1 MKNTKTKVLPKQDKY
16 EVIMIVYSSENP
28 NQWIDSV
35 VNDYLEKHDGR
46 KDCIIASNANLDFEG
61 DEVATRPAVEA
72 SIARDESDDELIDEE
87 EN

>member
-16 EVIMIVYSSENP
+16 EVIMIVYSSESP
-28 NQWIDSV
+28 NQWMDSV

-46 KDCIIASNANLDFEG
+46 KDCVIACNANRDYEG
-61 DEVATRPAVEA
+61 DEGATRPEVP
-72 SIARDESDDELIDEE
+72 IARDESDDELIDEE

>member
-16 EVIMIVYSSENP
+16 EVIMIVYSSESP
-28 NQWIDSV
+28 NQWMDSV

-46 KDCIIASNANLDFEG
+46 KDCVIACNANRDYEG
-61 DEVATRPAVEA
+61 DEVATRPEVP
-72 SIARDESDDELIDEE
+72 IARDESDDELIDEE